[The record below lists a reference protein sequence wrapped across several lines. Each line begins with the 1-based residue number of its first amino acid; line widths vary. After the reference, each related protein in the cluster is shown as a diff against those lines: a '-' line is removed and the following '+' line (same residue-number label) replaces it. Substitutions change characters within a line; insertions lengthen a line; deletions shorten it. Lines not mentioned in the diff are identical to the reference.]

1 MSGQPLACTLRFLRD
16 EDAEPI
22 AEAFAAQG
30 WHKPAEQYRRYCA
43 EQQAGQR
50 TVWVAW
56 VQEHFVGY
64 TTLCWESTYPP
75 FRAAAIPEIVDLN
88 VLKAWQRRGIATT
101 LLDAAEALIAER
113 SSVAGIGVGMTA
125 DYGAAQILYV
135 RRGYIPD
142 GRGLMA
148 SGRPLLYGAEFTV
161 DDELVLYLTRSLGN
175 LATEDGRLLQRAG
188 R

>member
-1 MSGQPLACTLRFLRD
+1 MG
-16 EDAEPI
+16 
-22 AEAFAAQG
+22 
-30 WHKPAEQYRRYCA
+30 
-43 EQQAGQR
+43 
-50 TVWVAW
+50 
-56 VQEHFVGY
+56 
-64 TTLCWESTYPP
+64 
-75 FRAAAIPEIVDLN
+75 
-88 VLKAWQRRGIATT
+88 AWQRRGIATT